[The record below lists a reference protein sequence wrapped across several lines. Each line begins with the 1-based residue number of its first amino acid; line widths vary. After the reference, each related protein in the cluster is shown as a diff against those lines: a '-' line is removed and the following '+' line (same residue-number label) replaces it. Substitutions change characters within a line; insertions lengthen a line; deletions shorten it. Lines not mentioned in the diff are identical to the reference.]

1 MSRDPRGSE
10 MASSDNASLTP
21 RDFPASWRCSKAAFV
36 SRVLLGLLLISGGVN
51 NLLAR
56 NPVSNPTPEGDWFLG
71 VLKQTGYLLHTVA
84 FTEILVGVLLLS
96 GYYLSLALAVIAPVM
111 VNILLFH
118 VFLQLAGVEA
128 ALVAAILYGH
138 LVYVHRHRFSGV
150 LSP

>member
-1 MSRDPRGSE
+1 
-10 MASSDNASLTP
+10 
-21 RDFPASWRCSKAAFV
+21 
-36 SRVLLGLLLISGGVN
+36 VLLGLLLISGGVN

-71 VLKQTGYLLHTVA
+71 VLQQTGYLLHAVA
-84 FTEILVGVLLLS
+84 ITEILVGILLLS
-96 GYYLSLALAVIAPVM
+96 GYFLPLALALFAPIM

-118 VFLQLAGVEA
+118 VFLQFAGVGT
-128 ALVAAILYGH
+128 ALVAAVFYSY

>member
-1 MSRDPRGSE
+1 MATSDDP
-10 MASSDNASLTP
+10 SLTV
-21 RDFPASWRCSKAAFV
+21 RDSPASWRSSKPAFV

-71 VLKQTGYLLHTVA
+71 VLQQTGYLLHAVA
-84 FTEILVGVLLLS
+84 ITEILVGVLLLS
-96 GYYLSLALAVIAPVM
+96 GYFLPLALALFAPIM

-118 VFLQLAGVEA
+118 VFLQLAGVET
-128 ALVAAILYGH
+128 ALVAAVLYSY
-138 LVYVHRHRFSGV
+138 LVYVHRHRYSGV